1 MTRRKAKRLLKKA
14 CMFVGVGIVMLSP
27 LFLLPDLN
35 SQPKNK
41 YKLDS
46 HMHVKES
53 RHEMTAKQT
62 GPQNEYTTS
71 LPKASDAIKE
81 DPAPDNFF
89 PPQISHFESCASN
102 REAEKLQFHELLEE
116 SVIYSAFLDY
126 RFKEQSFIRMISI
139 LPSYGEPTQMYCHF
153 MDLRTQEYFTSVVE
167 IEELGTNQGYPFQ
180 GFLSSCDLPEE
191 IDSYT
196 LCSVNIS
203 VEPEAYRQTDKN
215 TKEIPL
221 HVLDPHGLD
230 HRVNMETY
238 GLCVPPITGEISV
251 TRLVEFI
258 ELSHILGVTHF
269 TFYDSKSSEKTKK
282 ILRYYT
288 EKGLLTVYPW
298 DLPHYISS
306 NIQDNGQTA
315 ALNDCLY
322 RNMGQFAYVAF
333 NDLDEFIAPLQKKST
348 LQIFETV
355 KDEDTAGYC
364 FQFFSFDTS
373 KSVAKN
379 LKTQLYTQ
387 RFTSRTKAPVDHL
400 SRCITSPKKVF
411 SLDLNT
417 ISNPARTYYTTRH
430 VEPSFGHVFHYGEC
444 NNREWDCGDSRED
457 NTMEKYRKELE
468 MRFNATMSY
477 LRHYGLA

>member
-1 MTRRKAKRLLKKA
+1 MI
-14 CMFVGVGIVMLSP
+14 FSP
-27 LFLLPDLN
+27 LFLLPESS
-35 SQPKNK
+35 SQPKNEN
-41 YKLDS
+41 KLDS
-46 HMHVKES
+46 HTHVKES
-53 RHEMTAKQT
+53 RHEMTAKKT
-62 GPQNEYTTS
+62 PPHKEYTAG
-71 LPKASDAIKE
+71 LPKASDPPKE

-89 PPQISHFESCASN
+89 PPQISRYESCASN
-102 REAEKLQFHELLEE
+102 REAEKLQFHELLQG

-126 RFKEQSFIRMISI
+126 RFKEQGFIRMISI

-221 HVLDPHGLD
+221 HALD
-230 HRVNMETY
+230 HRENMETY

-258 ELSHILGVTHF
+258 ELSQILGVSHF
-269 TFYDSKSSEKTKK
+269 TFYNSKTSDKTQEV
-282 ILRYYT
+282 LRYYR
-288 EKGLLTVYPW
+288 EKGLLSVYPW

-306 NIQDNGQTA
+306 NVQDNGQTA

-322 RNMGQFAYVAF
+322 RNMGKLAYVAF
-333 NDLDEFIAPLQKKST
+333 NNLDEFIVPLQEKRT
-348 LQIFETV
+348 LQIFENV
-355 KDEDTAGYC
+355 KDEDIAGYC
-364 FQFFSFDTS
+364 FQSFTFGTS
-373 KSVAKN
+373 QSVAKN

-387 RFTSRTKAPVDHL
+387 RFTSRTKAPVDQL
-400 SRCITSPKKVF
+400 SRCVASPQKVF

-417 ISNPARTYYTTRH
+417 ISNPARTYYTARH

-457 NTMEKYRKELE
+457 HTMEKYRKELE
-468 MRFNATMSY
+468 MRFNATTSY
-477 LRHYGLA
+477 LQHYGLA